1 MKIDSKDELKEID
14 IKDRTCY
21 YFDDIIEI
29 KDFDFDDISL
39 NENLENIM
47 VYSTSY
53 KTLIGARPLCISF
66 DKVDKFTRVY
76 DGTRHLLHLQQNQIS
91 YKSEKWYY
99 MCHFS

>member
-14 IKDRTCY
+14 IKDRTYY
-21 YFDDIIEI
+21 YFDDIIKI

-66 DKVDKFTRVY
+66 DKVDKLTRVY
-76 DGTRHLLHLQQNQIS
+76 DGTRHLLLFGP
-91 YKSEKWYY
+91 EKRDA
-99 MCHFS
+99 FAIELDIL